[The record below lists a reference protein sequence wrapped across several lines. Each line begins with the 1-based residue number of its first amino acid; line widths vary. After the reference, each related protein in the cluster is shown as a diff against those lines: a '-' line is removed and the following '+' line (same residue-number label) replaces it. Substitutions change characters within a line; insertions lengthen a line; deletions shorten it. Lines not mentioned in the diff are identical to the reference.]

1 MFLPHYCFWGTGSLD
16 LYMSRVVIVQVLLD
30 LRSVLV
36 SWISCVPLVLWCW
49 VLVFLFAE
57 RLFFFLLVLCFCFAK
72 GRSIFS
78 WASEL
83 FSGIGN
89 TLPRCTVLAN
99 IKVFKSIA
107 FSYNYNFLEVK
118 LFIWFSI
125 FCRICCQFRK
135 HACFRLLQ
143 MVIPS
148 TLIVS
153 YCSFNIS

>member
-1 MFLPHYCFWGTGSLD
+1 MDKLCTSSSLMLSPRFSFCRIVFLPTGSMFLLCQRELKLFLC
-16 LYMSRVVIVQVLLD
+16 I
-30 LRSVLV
+30 
-36 SWISCVPLVLWCW
+36 W
-49 VLVFLFAE
+49 VRMFAE
-57 RLFFFLLVLCFCFAK
+57 
-72 GRSIFS
+72 
-78 WASEL
+78 
-83 FSGIGN
+83 IGN

-107 FSYNYNFLEVK
+107 FSYNYNFLEVN

-143 MVIPS
+143 MVILS

-153 YCSFNIS
+153 YCSFNISLVLL